1 MLKLENLTKKFN
13 QITAVDQVS
22 FEAKEGEV
30 IGFLGPNG
38 AGKST
43 TMRLISGYLS
53 PTAGQIYIKDK
64 NIKDHE
70 AWAKQQIGYLP
81 EGNPL
86 YKELKALEML
96 ELTAELKNIKLSDD
110 DLKKIIKETGL
121 ESVLARPVGEL
132 SKGFR
137 QRVGLACALLG
148 EPKILVLDEPTE
160 GLDPNQRGEIRRL
173 IKQLGKNRTVLIST
187 HIMEEVEAICQRVI
201 IIHQGKIVSDS
212 DIGQLGQ
219 KAEGQ
224 ITLSL
229 TIDRAADLSRIR
241 QIGGVREGTQKEE
254 QENKKMLTIN
264 ASSQTPIQPPLTE
277 LAGHNGWTIW
287 ELTEKKISLEE
298 VFKELTK

>member
-1 MLKLENLTKKFN
+1 M
-13 QITAVDQVS
+13 
-22 FEAKEGEV
+22 
-30 IGFLGPNG
+30 
-38 AGKST
+38 
-43 TMRLISGYLS
+43 
-53 PTAGQIYIKDK
+53 
-64 NIKDHE
+64 
-70 AWAKQQIGYLP
+70 
-81 EGNPL
+81 
-86 YKELKALEML
+86 
-96 ELTAELKNIKLSDD
+96 
-110 DLKKIIKETGL
+110 
-121 ESVLARPVGEL
+121 GEL

-241 QIGGVREGTQKEE
+241 QIGGVREVTQKEE